1 MRPRSSIYLH
11 GMRSIAI
18 PLLVLALVGQAQSWV
33 QLADLPGTA
42 RDDAASF
49 HSHAK
54 IHVGTGMDVG
64 FQLTNDWFAY
74 SMITQEWEPM
84 AALPASGRQ
93 YCNGFRMSDERGYL
107 FGGLD
112 ASGPLNELW
121 RYDALTDSWTQLSS
135 LPGAGRYA
143 SAVMVIG
150 DRAYICGGLLDGES
164 PTNQVWSYDMPSDT
178 WSQRAA
184 MPGPA
189 RHRAA
194 TIDNMVVG
202 GADSSFQALSD
213 AHEYDPT
220 TDSWSAHANLPEPR
234 YGASSI
240 GNLLLC
246 GASSLA
252 QNHNSI
258 FQWDRQNESWLASGI
273 PPFPGGPRK
282 GGVSAT
288 QSYIADIGVIFY
300 GLGIDGPV
308 RSSDWWRLDFP
319 VGMNEAR
326 HAQFTMYP
334 NPVSDQITLGNLPE
348 EIGVTCTL
356 LDGQGRIVLEQAVG
370 PRSTIRTAHLP
381 QGRYVVRLASG
392 GRLMHAPLIILR

>member
-1 MRPRSSIYLH
+1 M
-11 GMRSIAI
+11 MRSLCF
-18 PLLVLALVGQAQSWV
+18 LLSIWAANAMAQAWV
-33 QLADLPGTA
+33 QLPDYPGTA

-64 FQLTNDWFAY
+64 FQLTSDWFAY
-74 SMITQEWEPM
+74 SMITLDWEPM

-121 RYDALTDSWTQLSS
+121 RYDAMTDSWTQLTS

-150 DRAYICGGLLDGES
+150 DRAYICGGLLDGGI
-164 PTNQVWSYDMPSDT
+164 PTTEVWSYNMLSDT
-178 WSQRAA
+178 WSPRAA

-189 RHRAA
+189 RHRAT
-194 TIDNMVVG
+194 TIENLVVG

-213 AHEYDPT
+213 VVEYDPT
-220 TDSWSAHANLPEPR
+220 TDSWTARADLPGPR
-234 YGASSI
+234 FGASSV

-258 FQWDRQNESWLASGI
+258 FQWDRQNDSWLTSGT

-282 GGVSAT
+282 GGISAT
-288 QSYIADIGVIFY
+288 QTYIADIGVIFY

-326 HAQFTMYP
+326 HAQFTMFP
-334 NPVSDQITLGNLPE
+334 NPASDQFTLGNLPE
-348 EIGVTCTL
+348 RNEAICTV
-356 LDGQGRIVLEQAVG
+356 LDGLGRVVLEQAVG
-370 PRSTIRTAHLP
+370 IRSTIGTTHLP
-381 QGRYVVRLASG
+381 PGRYLVRISSG
-392 GRLMHAPLIILR
+392 DQLLHAPLIILR